1 MCGVVVNLKRLI
13 GSGISLTLVVLGM
26 VLGKAQAVTPTPT
39 NEMIYFVMLDR
50 FANGDATNDYG
61 SAGSRASVSQSG
73 FKPSDSGYYHGGDI
87 KGLSSKIS
95 YIKSLGFTAIWV
107 TPIVRQN
114 TTQGGSAAYH
124 GYWGLGF
131 DQVDSHLGTMQDW
144 KDFVAAAHASGLKV
158 ILDIVLNHT
167 GDIIKYGTGNYSYES
182 SSTAPYKSATG
193 VTFNPTTVAGLSTFP
208 SLSATTSFTK
218 KPYVDTSEAN
228 VKSPA
233 WLNNVTNYHNRG
245 DSTWTGESVQWGD
258 FYGLD
263 DLFTESPT
271 VVNGWISVYQKWIT
285 DTGIDGFRIDT
296 AKHVNEALWS
306 AFLPAMRSAAATVG
320 KTNFPMWG
328 EVYDGNPVNTSYW
341 IKNAGWNEV
350 LDFPFQGKALDF
362 VRKKDAS
369 AITSLLND
377 DDLYTTANTSAKN
390 LGTFLG
396 NHDMGRIGTF
406 LAEQNLSTAAT
417 LSQDNLIHALM
428 FGIRG
433 NPIVYYGDE
442 FGLKGGNDKAARQDL
457 FPTSVSSWKT
467 ETRIGGTA
475 IGTKSSFE
483 TTNPLQ
489 ATLQSLTSLRKNY
502 PAFATGPQVV
512 RIADSGLLIISR
524 LDPVTNL
531 EYLEVFNTNSTSA
544 ISATTTAPTAGA
556 SWELLA
562 GAGTVTSN
570 NQITTIKPN
579 AYGYGFFKASKPVLK
594 PNSISVTLN
603 QPTSYSDDQS
613 LIGLSAKVTGCEFNT
628 VEFFVQTSSNG
639 AWQSLGSDDSP
650 TFSNSTSLTNGLYRA
665 MPLKSQFTKGA
676 KLNFKAVVTGVG
688 GVTATSTTLSFT
700 NN

>member
-1 MCGVVVNLKRLI
+1 MISKRLI
-13 GSGISLTLVVLGM
+13 GIGTSLALVVIGA
-26 VLGKAQAVTPTPT
+26 VHGNAQAVTPPPKS
-39 NEMIYFVMLDR
+39 EMIYFVMLDR
-50 FANGDATNDYG
+50 FANGDTTNDYG
-61 SAGSRASVSQSG
+61 SAGSTASVSQSG
-73 FKPSDSGYYHGGDI
+73 FQPSDSGYYHGGDI
-87 KGLSSKIS
+87 KGLSSQIS

-114 TTQGGSAAYH
+114 TVQGGSAAYH

-144 KDFVAAAHASGLKV
+144 KDFVTAAHASGLKV

-167 GDIIKYGTGNYSYES
+167 GDIVKYGTGNYAYEPS
-182 SSTAPYKSATG
+182 GTSPYKTSAG
-193 VTFNPTTVAGLSTFP
+193 VIFNPTTFAGLNTFP
-208 SLSATTSFTK
+208 TLSATTSFTK
-218 KPYVDTSEAN
+218 KPYVDSSQTN
-228 VKSPA
+228 IKSPA

-296 AKHVNEALWS
+296 AKHVNEALWR
-306 AFLPAMRSAAATVG
+306 AFLPAMRTAAASVG
-320 KTNFPMWG
+320 KPNFPMWG

-341 IKNAGWNEV
+341 VKNAAWNEV
-350 LDFPFQGKALDF
+350 LDFPFQGKALDY
-362 VRKKDAS
+362 VRNKDSS

-396 NHDMGRIGTF
+396 NHDMGRIGSF
-406 LAEQNLSTAAT
+406 LAAQNLSTAAT
-417 LSQDNLIHALM
+417 LSQDKLIHAIM
-428 FGIRG
+428 FGLRG

-457 FPTSVSSWKT
+457 FPTAVSAWKT

-475 IGTKSSFE
+475 IGTKSSFA

-489 ATLQSLTSLRKNY
+489 TTLQSLTKLRTNN

-512 RIADSGLLIISR
+512 RLADSGLLIISCI
-524 LDPVTNL
+524 DTATNV
-531 EYLEVFNTNSTSA
+531 EYLEVFNTNSSA
-544 ISATTTAPTAGA
+544 VSATTSAPTVGA
-556 SWELLA
+556 TWQLLA
-562 GAGTVTSN
+562 GTGTVTSSKLV
-570 NQITTIKPN
+570 TTVKPTG
-579 AYGYGFFKASKPVLK
+579 YGYGFFKASKAVPT
-594 PNSISVTLN
+594 PTSISITMN
-603 QPTSYSDDQS
+603 QPNTYSGDSS

-628 VEFFVQTSSNG
+628 VEFFVQTTSNG

-650 TFSNSTSLTNGLYRA
+650 TFSNTSALTSGLYRV
-665 MPLKSQFTKGA
+665 MPLKSQFTKGSTV
-676 KLNFKAVVTGVG
+676 NFKAVVTGVG
-688 GVTATSTTLSFT
+688 GVTATSATTSFAV
-700 NN
+700 N